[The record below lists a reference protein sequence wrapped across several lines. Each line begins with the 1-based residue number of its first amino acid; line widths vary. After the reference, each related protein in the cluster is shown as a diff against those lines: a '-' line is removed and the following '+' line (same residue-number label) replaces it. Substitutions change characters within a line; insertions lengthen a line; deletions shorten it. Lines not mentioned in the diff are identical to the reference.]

1 LWVLLPVDEVLL
13 RQDFQ
18 GIGQNP
24 RTAMR
29 RRTESNDLWT
39 QLDRAVVAVM
49 RDMVQGDMNRH
60 GVPPASLDGNG
71 TAQDLCHP
79 GKYGGSSVQ
88 QQRWAPLKRHV

>member
-1 LWVLLPVDEVLL
+1 
-13 RQDFQ
+13 
-18 GIGQNP
+18 
-24 RTAMR
+24 
-29 RRTESNDLWT
+29 
-39 QLDRAVVAVM
+39 
-49 RDMVQGDMNRH
+49 MNRH